1 MCHDG
6 IVPTVDRA
14 YFPRRITEVIA
25 RRLAEEPVLVLTGPR
40 TVGKSTLLHEVAVG
54 SGRDVIDLDDLDV
67 RSAVAG
73 DPTLFASGPAPVLID
88 EYQKVPELLDA
99 IKAELGRGL
108 TPGRYVLAGSTRYE
122 TLPRAAQSLTGR
134 AHVMTVYPLSQGEI
148 QGVTETF
155 VEQLLEDPRQLPDT
169 RVSRSSREDYIARV
183 VAGGLPIALQR
194 QGAARTRWFADYVNL
209 VCERDVLEISRVQQ
223 RSLLPRLLARFA
235 GQTASLLNV
244 AGAARAIN
252 IEARTAENY
261 TKLLEAV
268 FLIHR
273 LPAWG
278 TTMGPKAGAT
288 PKVHIIDSGLAAHLM
303 RLSQAKLNTRTPAA
317 LAEFGHLLE
326 TFAVSELLKQVS
338 WLDDVV
344 TAGHWRTRD
353 GVEVDLVLERS
364 DGGVVGIEIKAGSRV
379 QAPDARHLAALADRL
394 GDAWLGGVV
403 LYTGSRAFT
412 IDEPRGIH
420 VLPLDRLWT

>member
-1 MCHDG
+1 MPP
-6 IVPTVDRA
+6 VNQA
-14 YFPRRITEVIA
+14 LFPRRITQVIE
-25 RRLAEEPVLVLTGPR
+25 RRLGDEPVLVLTGPR

-54 SGRDVIDLDDLDV
+54 SGSDVVNLDDLDV
-67 RSAVAG
+67 RSAVAAN
-73 DPTLFASGPAPVLID
+73 PMLFASGPAPVLID

-108 TPGRYVLAGSTRYE
+108 VPGRYVLAGSTRYE

-148 QGVTETF
+148 GGVSETF
-155 VEQLLEDPRQLPDT
+155 IERLLDDPRGLPDT
-169 RVSRSSREDYIARV
+169 RVSRGSREDYITRV
-183 VAGGLPIALQR
+183 VAGGLPVAVQR
-194 QGAARTRWFADYVNL
+194 QGGARTRWFADYVNL
-209 VCERDVLEISRVQQ
+209 VCERDVLEISRVHQ
-223 RSLLPRLLARFA
+223 RALLPRLLTRLA
-235 GQTASLLNV
+235 GQTASLLNM
-244 AGAARAIN
+244 AEAARSIN
-252 IEARTAENY
+252 MEARTAENY
-261 TKLLEAV
+261 TNLLEAV
-268 FLIHR
+268 FLVHR

-278 TTMGPKAGAT
+278 TTVGSKAGAT

-303 RLSQAKLNTRTPAA
+303 RISEAKLAARSPAA

-326 TFAVSELLKQVS
+326 TFAVNELLKQVS

-379 QAPDARHLAALADRL
+379 QAPDSRHLAALADRL
-394 GDAWLGGVV
+394 DDTWLGGVV
-403 LYTGSRAFT
+403 LYTGSRSFT